1 MYGRPERMQARKHFP
16 NKKLWPR
23 SHLLPQVQ
31 YSRRFKLFMIVTC
44 FKIAFGNWGRYRVY
58 SIHKYGV
65 TVLHITDAFYFFVFQ
80 QVEAFFS
87 RGQGLDFF
95 KLSPKVIACLSLA
108 WCVNF
113 FINVNPLLEVA
124 AHLEYFGSWVLDWT
138 AGVFLLLLCQFDL
151 SCPMIGW
158 FLVFFP
164 PQEDEEPPDCRYA
177 VNQLKCPA
185 TLEIPTLCEVKR
197 SWMVYSD
204 TIQTPSGRATH
215 QPPLR
220 YNARVLFFYFM
231 WFVTARASLFVHLV
245 GSQTFWSCLN
255 SVEFKQTK
263 VSVVYFYDINPQKT
277 VS

>member
-1 MYGRPERMQARKHFP
+1 MPRRIVRFLCMYGRPERLQARKHFP

-31 YSRRFKLFMIVTC
+31 YSRRFKLFMIATS
-44 FKIAFGNWGRYRVY
+44 FKIGFGNWGRSRVY

-65 TVLHITDAFYFFVFQ
+65 TVLHITDTFYFFVLQ
-80 QVEAFFS
+80 QVEACFS
-87 RGQGLDFF
+87 CGPGLDFF
-95 KLSPKVIACLSLA
+95 TLSPKVIACLSLA

-124 AHLEYFGSWVLDWT
+124 AHLEHFWALSFWLNCWQ
-138 AGVFLLLLCQFDL
+138 FFLLLCQFDL

-185 TLEIPTLCEVKR
+185 TLEIPTACV
-197 SWMVYSD
+197 
-204 TIQTPSGRATH
+204 
-215 QPPLR
+215 
-220 YNARVLFFYFM
+220 N
-231 WFVTARASLFVHLV
+231 
-245 GSQTFWSCLN
+245 
-255 SVEFKQTK
+255 
-263 VSVVYFYDINPQKT
+263 
-277 VS
+277 